1 MCCEDANTLPRYG
14 AYVNSFYNDLT
25 VSTIADLFEKTS
37 LPIREK
43 RGWVSYWKARGE
55 ALAEI
60 PIVATQGY
68 GTIGRKGP
76 TPLGTPR
83 ARGRLTAGTALR
95 PPRPIAYGP
104 AVPVPLPQ
112 GCGRNQVW

>member
-43 RGWVSYWKARGE
+43 RGWVSYWKAWGE

-68 GTIGRKGP
+68 GTITRKG
-76 TPLGTPR
+76 LPR
-83 ARGRLTAGTALR
+83 SVRRGHAAD
-95 PPRPIAYGP
+95 
-104 AVPVPLPQ
+104 
-112 GCGRNQVW
+112 